1 MWWNCSKREDLP
13 IPNVT
18 LSTPLPVSAK
28 QVWDLIGSFNAL
40 PNWHP
45 IVERS
50 EVKED
55 KPTRTTTRTLHL
67 VGGGTV
73 VEKLTAMDDD
83 EKVYSYEILESPL
96 PVKGYK
102 ATLRVHEDGTGSK
115 VEWSS
120 DFEAVGASNDDAVKA
135 IQDIYDA
142 GFENLKKIF
151 GG

>member
-1 MWWNCSKREDLP
+1 M
-13 IPNVT
+13 PNVT

-28 QVWDLIGSFNAL
+28 QVWDMIGSFNAL

-50 EVKED
+50 EVEED
-55 KPTRTTTRTLHL
+55 KTNRTTIRKLHL
-67 VGGGTV
+67 LGGGTV
-73 VEKLTAMDDD
+73 VEKLTEMDDN

-102 ATLRVHEDGTGSK
+102 ATIRVREDGNGSE

-120 DFEAVGASNDDAVKA
+120 DFEAEGASNDDAVKI
-135 IQDIYDA
+135 IQGIYDV
-142 GFENLKKIF
+142 GFENLRKIF

>member
-1 MWWNCSKREDLP
+1 M
-13 IPNVT
+13 PNVT

-28 QVWDLIGSFNAL
+28 QVWDMIGSFNAL

-50 EVKED
+50 EVEED
-55 KPTRTTTRTLHL
+55 KTNRTTIRKLHL
-67 VGGGTV
+67 LGGGAV
-73 VEKLTAMDDD
+73 VEKLTEMDDN

-102 ATLRVHEDGTGSK
+102 ATIRVREDGNGSE

-120 DFEAVGASNDDAVKA
+120 DFEAEGASNDDAVKI
-135 IQDIYDA
+135 IQGIYDV
-142 GFENLKKIF
+142 GFENLRKIF

>member
-1 MWWNCSKREDLP
+1 M
-13 IPNVT
+13 PNVT

-28 QVWDLIGSFNAL
+28 QVWDLIGGFNAL
-40 PNWHP
+40 PNWLP

-50 EVKED
+50 EVEED
-55 KPTRTTTRTLHL
+55 KPNRTTIRKLHL

-73 VEKLTAMDDD
+73 VERLTEQDDD

-102 ATLRVHEDGTGSK
+102 ATIRVREDGNGSE
-115 VEWSS
+115 VEWTS
-120 DFEAVGASNDDAVKA
+120 DFEAEGASNEDATKA
-135 IQDIYDA
+135 VQDIFDT
-142 GFENLKKIF
+142 GFQNLRKIF

>member
-1 MWWNCSKREDLP
+1 M
-13 IPNVT
+13 PNVT

-28 QVWDLIGSFNAL
+28 QVWDMIGSFNAL

-45 IVERS
+45 IVECS
-50 EVKED
+50 EVEED
-55 KPTRTTTRTLHL
+55 KTNRTTIRKLHL
-67 VGGGTV
+67 LGGGTV
-73 VEKLTAMDDD
+73 VEKLTEMDDD

-102 ATLRVHEDGTGSK
+102 ATIRVREDGNGSE

-120 DFEAVGASNDDAVKA
+120 DFEAEGASNDDAVKI
-135 IQDIYDA
+135 IQGIYDV
-142 GFENLKKIF
+142 GFENLRKIF